1 MKRLSFIFFISF
13 AITACGFHLR
23 GTVPISDSI
32 HRLAIEPHTPDLP
45 LHREIRTLLRSSGV
59 LIVSPSQKPDAIL
72 YIISDEFI
80 VEDTSIGAD
89 GRIREKSYTYASTF
103 ELKTPQGQTLL
114 PVQRV
119 QSQRLIEFDPDLA
132 LAQTMQAQ
140 IVKEENRR
148 DVANQLVR
156 RLAYAPTVPSATEE
170 KAPEKTE
177 FTE

>member
-1 MKRLSFIFFISF
+1 MKKFLFIYFISF
-13 AITACGFHLR
+13 ILTACGFHPR

-32 HRLAIEPHTPDLP
+32 ERLAIEPNTPHLP
-45 LHREIRTLLRSSGV
+45 LQREIRNLLRSNGV
-59 LIVSPSQKPDAIL
+59 ILVNASQKPDAIL
-72 YIISDEFI
+72 YIISDEFL

-89 GRIREKSYTYASTF
+89 GRIREQSYTYMSTF

-132 LAQTMQAQ
+132 LAQTMQEQ

-156 RLAYAPTVPSATEE
+156 RLTYAPSI
-170 KAPEKTE
+170 PEKPE
-177 FTE
+177 